1 MLVNDKEIFLK
12 KRKHKKR
19 LYGCKRYKTFPDN
32 KENPRLVECRNKYSK
47 MWENGTVSQTKTG

>member
-1 MLVNDKEIFLK
+1 M
-12 KRKHKKR
+12 R

-32 KENPRLVECRNKYSK
+32 KENQRLVECRNKYSK